1 MKYWLF
7 DVAGLSKLNVVSV
20 TNPPLAISFRAPDKL
35 RFLRYENE

>member
-20 TNPPLAISFRAPDKL
+20 TNPPFDSGRSS
-35 RFLRYENE
+35 R